1 MTAPSATPAASTMV
15 TWQRSRLPGAS
26 LGSWPPSTP
35 VRGTAPLRG
44 LARPGSV
51 DQGRHGW
58 ETWHTRVAI
67 GEARGLRRG
76 PTLQPRHEGRSD
88 PPSTVE
94 DEGAIQEFYG
104 QLWFIPRDPPNL
116 GIRVQKR
123 EEVFEN
129 LVWVRKDLW
138 ESKSFEGRPIATR

>member
-1 MTAPSATPAASTMV
+1 M
-15 TWQRSRLPGAS
+15 
-26 LGSWPPSTP
+26 
-35 VRGTAPLRG
+35 
-44 LARPGSV
+44 
-51 DQGRHGW
+51 
-58 ETWHTRVAI
+58 
-67 GEARGLRRG
+67 
-76 PTLQPRHEGRSD
+76 
-88 PPSTVE
+88 E
-94 DEGAIQEFYG
+94 DDGAIQEFYG